1 MYIENDNQP
10 TLNLRLNII
19 YVIRIYFNWTHHA
32 SSGESF
38 NMPISVVQLI
48 LYENVL
54 KSLSI
59 QHQYVDHIAFDCI
72 EP

>member
-1 MYIENDNQP
+1 MYSENDIQP

-38 NMPISVVQLI
+38 NMPISVQLI